1 MPAKSTRIIAILILL
16 AVIIAIPVV
25 VLTIRR
31 QPAPTDPVT
40 RMAYTSM
47 RSDLVGLINAEQATL
62 RIRGRFLA
70 DPEAAG
76 HISSPGVTTPV
87 IILSDTGW
95 SATVGY
101 KTIPGIR
108 CGIGVYMRN
117 PLSRLAKSGEIVCE

>member
-1 MPAKSTRIIAILILL
+1 
-16 AVIIAIPVV
+16 
-25 VLTIRR
+25 
-31 QPAPTDPVT
+31 
-40 RMAYTSM
+40 MAYASM
-47 RSDLVGLINAEQATL
+47 RSDLVGLIHTEQATL
-62 RIRGRFLA
+62 RMRGRYVA
-70 DPEAAG
+70 DPEEAG

-95 SATVGY
+95 SATVQY